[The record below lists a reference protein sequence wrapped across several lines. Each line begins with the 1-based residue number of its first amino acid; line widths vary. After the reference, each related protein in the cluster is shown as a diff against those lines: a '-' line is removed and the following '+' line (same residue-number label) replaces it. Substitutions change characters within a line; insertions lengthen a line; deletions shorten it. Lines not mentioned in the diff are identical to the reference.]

1 MSSKPGVK
9 SAAAERHVRLQSRG
23 FACETGG
30 ATFLMNG
37 VATAAL
43 VGVLSLGSSAGAAE
57 LHFAVQEVGEKRAL
71 WVPQEVGLHRST
83 ELVDGLVFVLEN
95 PTDRTHAFAAYGLFE
110 EVTTAGGGVARKPL
124 RVNVTS
130 EDTVR
135 VQISTTQFLGR
146 ADGEVE
152 EFPFFCPLHQ
162 GDAHAGGT
170 IRVIP

>member
-1 MSSKPGVK
+1 MSSKPGAK

-23 FACETGG
+23 FTHETH
-30 ATFLMNG
+30 G
-37 VATAAL
+37 VSPADERRGDRSPGRNPEPGEFGRGCGTSFCSPR
-43 VGVLSLGSSAGAAE
+43 G
-57 LHFAVQEVGEKRAL
+57 GEKRAL
-71 WVPQEVGLHRST
+71 WVPEEVVLHRST

-110 EVTTAGGGVARKPL
+110 EVTTAGGAVARKPL

-146 ADGEVE
+146 TDAEVE

-162 GDAHAGGT
+162 GDAHVGGT